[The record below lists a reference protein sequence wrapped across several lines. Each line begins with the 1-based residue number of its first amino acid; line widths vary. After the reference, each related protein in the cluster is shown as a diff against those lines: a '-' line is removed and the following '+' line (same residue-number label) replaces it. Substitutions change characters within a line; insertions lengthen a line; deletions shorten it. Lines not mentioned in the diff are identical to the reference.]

1 MKNKTLLLFTLLLM
15 SAASVQSQVLM
26 SLIFG
31 DKLNSD
37 KIEFGLEGGFNFS
50 NIEELDSSKRLSNF
64 NLGFYFDIQLK
75 DNWRIYTGVLVK
87 SKLGNDK
94 LTMEDLHRLEIP
106 IEEEEGTYTQKLN
119 YFLVPAMIKYK
130 FDNRLYLETGP
141 QFGLRSKAF
150 VDFYAEVDGQE
161 IEIRNINTDQTNPIE
176 AGWLIGTGYH
186 FSPGK
191 GISVGVKYHYGFTNV
206 YKNISGSTN
215 NSLFLKMNIPIG
227 AGKAKKRQE
236 EKEAEAAAKNNPEN

>member
-1 MKNKTLLLFTLLLM
+1 
-15 SAASVQSQVLM
+15 
-26 SLIFG
+26 
-31 DKLNSD
+31 
-37 KIEFGLEGGFNFS
+37 
-50 NIEELDSSKRLSNF
+50 
-64 NLGFYFDIQLK
+64 
-75 DNWRIYTGVLVK
+75 
-87 SKLGNDK
+87 
-94 LTMEDLHRLEIP
+94 
-106 IEEEEGTYTQKLN
+106 
-119 YFLVPAMIKYK
+119 MIKYK

-206 YKNISGSTN
+206 YKDISGSTN